1 MSRMADECEAL
12 FYEQAEEQRA
22 DQAEANRA
30 MEWALEN
37 IVRDYITKGGAIDD
51 VRLLCQ
57 QLGLRYEQVTG
68 ETK

>member
-57 QLGLRYEQVTG
+57 QLGLRYEHVTG
-68 ETK
+68 EPK